1 MKFDI
6 RAQLTRVA
14 EDLEHL
20 RDDWLQNPKNDAIRR
35 GSVTLRLL
43 LADGVL
49 QRAWKEV
56 GFERQPTIVAPR
68 LERVIEKHGA
78 VIRFA
83 SAGGATDQGMTIAG
97 ALSSTAPVPPKDS
110 FLEAYPFKLN
120 EFIESA
126 SFVIHGDI
134 LNRREVVKYFAHIE
148 GGAHLRLSA
157 RVRKDEEALVRAIE
171 KWKREIELIDR
182 DLHLLRATVHRPSR
196 WSVGG
201 CATLDCRDSR
211 TSQLTIRAS

>member
-20 RDDWLQNPKNDAIRR
+20 RDDWLNPKNAAIRR

-49 QRAWKEV
+49 QRAWKES

-68 LERVIEKHGA
+68 LEPVIEKQGA
-78 VIRFA
+78 AIRFA
-83 SAGGATDQGMTIAG
+83 SAGGATDQGVTIAG
-97 ALSSTAPVPPKDS
+97 VLSATAPLPPDDFS
-110 FLEAYPFKLN
+110 PEGYPFKLN

-126 SFVIHGDI
+126 SIVIHGEI
-134 LNRREVVKYFAHIE
+134 LKRREIVKYFAHIE
-148 GGAHLRLSA
+148 GGAHLRLSP
-157 RVRKDEEALVRAIE
+157 RVRNDEEALVRAIE
-171 KWKREIELIDR
+171 KWNGEIQLVQRDALYFELLSIGQAVGRSEDVQRLIAAIRER
-182 DLHLLRATVHRPSR
+182 RS
-196 WSVGG
+196 
-201 CATLDCRDSR
+201 
-211 TSQLTIRAS
+211 